1 MRTPPVARS
10 ALRVHQSF
18 CCLTACES
26 FAALQLVKT
35 PPVPRSGLRVHHF
48 FAALQLV
55 KEEEE
60 GEGRYGPFHV
70 TQELVYN
77 VVEQMQETAC
87 KLKSGTK

>member
-1 MRTPPVARS
+1 MNH
-10 ALRVHQSF
+10 LREHRPYLDRIYGYTV
-18 CCLTACES
+18 
-26 FAALQLVKT
+26 
-35 PPVPRSGLRVHHF
+35 F